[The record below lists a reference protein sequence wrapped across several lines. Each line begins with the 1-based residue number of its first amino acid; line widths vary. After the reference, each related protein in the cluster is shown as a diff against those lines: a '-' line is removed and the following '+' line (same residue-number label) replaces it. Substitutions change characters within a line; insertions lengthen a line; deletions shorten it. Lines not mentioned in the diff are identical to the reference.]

1 MVFSVNGGNRQ
12 NVEAKPPVNS
22 TLLSSLF
29 WGGPFQQVIDLF
41 HRYVLDYMYLHI
53 CKDFKGLPR
62 QCSGKESATAGDT
75 GSVPGLGRFPRGGN
89 DNPLQHSCLGNPMAR
104 GAWWATAHGGGK
116 RETQVS
122 D

>member
-22 TLLSSLF
+22 ALLSSLF

-75 GSVPGLGRFPRGGN
+75 GPIPHALEQLNLCTTITEPVLQSLG
-89 DNPLQHSCLGNPMAR
+89 SAASEPMCY
-104 GAWWATAHGGGK
+104 K
-116 RETQVS
+116 Y
-122 D
+122 